1 MRLVLS
7 LAVLL
12 GKAVADQCFV
22 CTERFDS
29 NGVLQTDNRFCDKK
43 VKVNLSRYKLYRFL
57 TLRHSEQIKT
67 ICIGRIQ
74 TLFLWILKSFDFEIL
89 TISSDLSSKMSQV
102 PKK

>member
-1 MRLVLS
+1 MIDPLFRIYPVAPKSKLLTFLILQVFFSKMRLVLS
-7 LAVLL
+7 LAALL

-57 TLRHSEQIKT
+57 TLRHSE
-67 ICIGRIQ
+67 
-74 TLFLWILKSFDFEIL
+74 
-89 TISSDLSSKMSQV
+89 
-102 PKK
+102 